1 MLTLERRWTR
11 TQTAALLVVQT
22 QRAQNKIDEKKNGLD
37 YGPYGSTVLGPYCRS
52 TKQLERR
59 KGGHF
64 KLNPSIEDLQMTTR
78 R

>member
-37 YGPYGSTVLGPYCRS
+37 YGPTVVRY
-52 TKQLERR
+52 
-59 KGGHF
+59 
-64 KLNPSIEDLQMTTR
+64 
-78 R
+78 